1 MPMNK
6 RKNLMLLVAGLIAL
20 AVAAGATA
28 SSEGTSLS
36 LVAYSTPKPVMA
48 KLIQ

>member
-6 RKNLMLLVAGLIAL
+6 LRFLL
-20 AVAAGATA
+20 AAGGAAALVLATA
-28 SSEGTSLS
+28 AAAGTNLS

-48 KLIQ
+48 KIIQA